1 MPKARE
7 ETEQAL
13 RLKFKKIYGKE
24 PNVLEFQQFKK
35 NYHKPINDDE
45 FKQLPEGKEDD
56 DHPFLRNTRPSFRR
70 RRNQNSP

>member
-1 MPKARE
+1 MAKARE

-24 PNVLEFQQFKK
+24 PSVPEFLQFKK
-35 NYHKPINDDE
+35 NRPQHYDDDREPISQD
-45 FKQLPEGKEDD
+45 QEDA

-70 RRNQNSP
+70 RSYKTGN